1 MFFTNLGRFTVRR
14 RRRVLV
20 LTVFLVLVAGAV
32 GSGAFGK
39 LKGSGFNDPGAEST
53 KASAVLHT
61 QFHTGDPNLVI
72 MVDAKSGSVD
82 DPAVVSAADDLTA
95 QLAAHADITQV
106 VSYWSL
112 GHSPQL
118 RSRDGSKAVIVARI
132 TGSDDNVNTTFGDIS
147 HHLRATDSAVVS
159 VQLGGGAAV
168 SADLS
173 TQIGDDLAKAE
184 TLSVPITLVL
194 LILVFG
200 GLIAA
205 GMPLLV
211 ALISVVGTLFSLF
224 VIGSITDVSI
234 YSINLTTALGLGLAI
249 DYSLFIVNRYR
260 EELASGLT
268 PHDAVVRT
276 VETAG
281 RTVAFSSFVV
291 AASLSALLVFP
302 LFFLRSFAYAGISV
316 VIVAAIG
323 ATVALPA
330 LLAVVGQRVNSL
342 SLRRKPKVLANGTF
356 WHRLAH
362 GVMRRPVPVALGTIA
377 LLLVLGTPFLKVNFG
392 LSTTSALPKSAES
405 RRVSEQLTDDFAT
418 NSGESF
424 AIVAPNASSA
434 DTGTI
439 GSYAAEVSALPGV
452 AQVDTITGTYRA
464 GSLSAAPTSR
474 SAGFGSGTT
483 GVYFS
488 VTPSVVQRSAAG
500 EALVKTI
507 RHLDAPFTTGV
518 EGSAAQLID
527 TKAAITS
534 RLPIALGLIALITFV
549 LLFLVFG
556 SVLVP
561 IKAIVLNLLSLTA
574 TFGAMVWIFQ
584 QGHGSGL
591 LDFTAD
597 GTLDVSMPIL
607 MFCIA
612 FGLSMDYEVFLLS
625 RIKED
630 YDRTGDNTHAVATG
644 LEQTGRIVTAAAAL
658 LAVTFLAFGISGVT
672 FIKMFG
678 LGLALAV
685 VMDATII
692 RGLLV
697 PAFMRLAGNANW
709 WAPAWMRRIHERFG
723 ISEGS
728 TSPSRTEEVPAVAGD
743 VDEDDDLAVGLDARG
758 SGELDLC
765 RQHARIRGVEV
776 VDLQEEA
783 DPAAEL
789 VADERRLD
797 LAVGLREEDAGL
809 GVGRPDHDPTLGST
823 VVGQRR

>member
-1 MFFTNLGRFTVRR
+1 FFTNLGMFTVRR
-14 RRRVLV
+14 RRLV
-20 LTVFLVLVAGAV
+20 LYLTVLLLLVAGAI

-39 LKGSGFNDPGAEST
+39 LKGSGYSDPGAEST
-53 KASAVLHT
+53 KASDVLHT
-61 QFHTGDPNLVI
+61 QFRTGDPNLVI
-72 MVDAKSGSVD
+72 LVDAKSGSVD
-82 DPAVVSAADDLTA
+82 DPAVVRAAADLTA
-95 QLAAHADITQV
+95 QLAAHPDITQV

-112 GHSPQL
+112 GDSPQL
-118 RSRDGSKAVIVARI
+118 RSRDGSKAVIVARM
-132 TGSDDNVNTTFGDIS
+132 TGTDDNINTTFDDIDDQ
-147 HHLRATDSAVVS
+147 LRATDGATIK

-168 SADLS
+168 SADLNA
-173 TQIGDDLAKAE
+173 QIGDDLAKAE

-205 GMPLLV
+205 GMPLLI

-224 VIGSITDVSI
+224 VIGSLTDVSI
-234 YSINLTTALGLGLAI
+234 YSINLTTALGLGLAN

-260 EELASGLT
+260 EELARGLT

-330 LLAVVGQRVNSL
+330 LLAVVGRRVNSL
-342 SLRRKPKVLANGTF
+342 SVHRRTPKVRANGTF

-405 RRVSEQLTDDFAT
+405 RQVSEQLTDDFAT

-424 AIVAPNASSA
+424 AIVAAAAPSA
-434 DTGTI
+434 DITAI
-439 GSYAAEVSALPGV
+439 DAYAAEVSALSGV
-452 AQVDTITGTYRA
+452 AQVDTLTGTYRA
-464 GSLSAAPTSR
+464 GALDAAPTDR
-474 SAGFGSGTT
+474 NAAFASGAA

-507 RHLDAPFTTGV
+507 RHLDAPFSTGV

-697 PAFMRLAGNANW
+697 PAFMRLAGDANW
-709 WAPAWMRRIHERFG
+709 WAPAWMRRIHNRFG
-723 ISEGS
+723 ISEGGHS
-728 TSPSRTEEVPAVAGD
+728 PAVD
-743 VDEDDDLAVGLDARG
+743 PSD
-758 SGELDLC
+758 GEPTGG
-765 RQHARIRGVEV
+765 R
-776 VDLQEEA
+776 
-783 DPAAEL
+783 EL
-789 VADERRLD
+789 V
-797 LAVGLREEDAGL
+797 DAG
-809 GVGRPDHDPTLGST
+809 R
-823 VVGQRR
+823 